1 MSVVVSSPAK
11 STRAAAWGNWLET
24 VRQWWPAT
32 LLTAILGFLVLYPV
46 AMLFV
51 SSFRTESGA
60 FTFSAYQKVF
70 STPST
75 YELIWTT
82 VWLAVVRVSIATVIG
97 LFLAWV
103 VTRTDTPGRGVLEA
117 LVWIKFF
124 APPLPMIVA
133 WTLIGGKSGVLN
145 VGLQQLGII
154 SEPLFNVYSHAG
166 IIWVSCMSLAAF
178 IFLLA
183 VPAFRSMDASLEES
197 ARMSGASR
205 LQALRYVTI
214 PVAMPTVLGAVFLAF
229 IFVLESFETE
239 VILGVPAKV
248 YVLSTRIYTYSQEYP
263 QDLPSATALGSF
275 FLLMVGILIAVQMM
289 LLHGKS
295 FVTISGRGYSQQPTA
310 LGRWR
315 WVTFGIV
322 VLYFFVAA
330 VLPLSM
336 LIVGSFMK
344 AWGVWTASGFTTNH
358 WTVSLGDPR
367 LLSAVTNTVLLGIM
381 VGGIGTLVCALAGYV
396 LVRTKFKGRPLL
408 EFITW
413 APRVAP
419 GVVLAIAF
427 AWAYIGLPAFRPI
440 SGTLGM
446 MGILLVVSFL
456 PLGSRIVNGSMYQV
470 SHELEEAARTSG
482 AGWFTT
488 VTRVLIPLLAP
499 ALLTSFILL
508 FLAAIRNLVLVV
520 FFYTPNSRV
529 LSVILWEGWNGQ
541 APERALVAGL
551 LMMGLSLVALAGA
564 FLIRRRTGVAATL

>member
-1 MSVVVSSPAK
+1 VSVIVQSPARPA
-11 STRAAAWGNWLET
+11 RASALSDWLEAA
-24 VRQWWPAT
+24 RQWWPAT
-32 LLTAILGFLVLYPV
+32 LLTVILGFLVLYPV
-46 AMLFV
+46 GMLFV
-51 SSFRTESGA
+51 SSLRDESGA
-60 FTFSAYQKVF
+60 LSLTAYQKVF
-70 STPST
+70 SSRST
-75 YELIWTT
+75 YEMIWTT
-82 VWLAVVRVSIATVIG
+82 VWLAVVRVAIATVVG

-103 VTRTDTPGRGVLEA
+103 VTRTDTPGRGLLEG

-133 WTLIGGKSGVLN
+133 WTLIAGKSGILN
-145 VGLQQLGII
+145 AGLQQLGLI
-154 SEPLFNVYSHAG
+154 SEPFFNVYSYAG
-166 IIWVSCMSLAAF
+166 IIWVSCMSLSAF
-178 IFLLA
+178 IFLLT
-183 VPAFRSMDASLEES
+183 VPAFRAMDASLEES

-214 PVAMPTVLGAVFLAF
+214 PVAMPTVLGAIFLSF
-229 IFVLESFETE
+229 IIILESFETE
-239 VILGVPAKV
+239 VILGVPAKI
-248 YVLSTRIYTYSQEYP
+248 YVLSTRIFTYSQEYP

-275 FLLMVGILIAVQMM
+275 FLIMVGMLIATQMVM
-289 LLHGKS
+289 LHGKS
-295 FVTISGRGYSQQPTA
+295 FVTISGRGYSQQPTS

-315 WVTFGIV
+315 WVTFSIV
-322 VLYFFVAA
+322 VLYFLIAA
-330 VLPLSM
+330 VLPLTM
-336 LIVGSFMK
+336 LVIGSFMK
-344 AWGVWTASGFTTNH
+344 AWGVWSASAFTLNH
-358 WTVSLGDPR
+358 WQMSLGDPR
-367 LLSAVTNTVLLGIM
+367 LLASVTNTVLLGAM

-396 LVRTKFKGRPLL
+396 LVRTQYAGRPIL

-446 MGILLVVSFL
+446 MGILLIVSFL
-456 PLGSRIVNGSMYQV
+456 PLGSRVINGSMYQV

-488 VTRVLIPLLAP
+488 VTRVLLPLLAP

-520 FFYTPNSRV
+520 FFYTPGSRV

-551 LMMGLSLVALAGA
+551 LMMGLSLIALAGA
-564 FLIRRRTGVAATL
+564 FMIRKKTGIAAI

>member
-1 MSVVVSSPAK
+1 VSVIVSSPAK
-11 STRAAAWGNWLET
+11 TERAIAWDNWLEA
-24 VRQWWPAT
+24 VRRWWPAT
-32 LLTAILGFLVLYPV
+32 LLTAVLGFLVLYPV
-46 AMLFV
+46 TMLFV
-51 SSFRTESGA
+51 NSFRTDAGA
-60 FTFSAYQKVF
+60 FSIAAYQKVF

-75 YELIWTT
+75 YEMIWTT
-82 VWLAVVRVSIATVIG
+82 VWLAIVRVGIATAIG

-103 VTRTDTPGRGVLEA
+103 VTRTDTPGRGVLEV

-133 WTLIGGKSGVLN
+133 WTLIAGKSGVLN
-145 VGLQQLGII
+145 AGLQQLGLIT
-154 SEPLFNVYSHAG
+154 EPLFNIYSYAG

-178 IFLLA
+178 IFLLT
-183 VPAFRSMDASLEES
+183 VPAFRAMDASLEES

-205 LQALRYVTI
+205 LQALRLVTI

-229 IFVLESFETE
+229 IVILESFETE
-239 VILGVPAKV
+239 IILGVPAKI
-248 YVLSTRIYTYSQEYP
+248 YVLSTRIFTYSQEYP

-275 FLLMVGILIAVQMM
+275 FLLMVGVLIATQVFM
-289 LLHGKS
+289 LRGKS
-295 FVTISGRGYSQQPTA
+295 FVTISGRGYSQQPTS

-315 WVTFGIV
+315 WVTFAIV
-322 VLYFFVAA
+322 VLYFFIAA
-330 VLPLSM
+330 VLPLTM
-336 LIVGSFMK
+336 LVVGSFMK
-344 AWGVWTASGFTTNH
+344 AWGVWTANGFTLNH
-358 WTVSLGDPR
+358 WAISLGDPR
-367 LLSAVTNTVLLGIM
+367 LVSAITNTVLLGVM
-381 VGGIGTLVCALAGYV
+381 VGGIGTFVCALAGYV
-396 LVRTKFKGRPLL
+396 LVRTQFAGRPLL

-427 AWAYIGLPAFRPI
+427 AWAYIGLPIFRPI

-456 PLGSRIVNGSMYQV
+456 PFGSRIVNGSMYQV
-470 SHELEEAARTSG
+470 SNELEEAARTSG

-488 VTRVLIPLLAP
+488 VTRVLLPLLAP

-551 LMMGLSLVALAGA
+551 LMMALSLMALAAA
-564 FLIRRRTGVAATL
+564 FILRKRTGIAAAI

>member
-1 MSVVVSSPAK
+1 VSVIVSSPAK
-11 STRAAAWGNWLET
+11 VERPAAWAGALEA

-32 LLTAILGFLVLYPV
+32 LLTALLGFLVLYPV
-46 AMLFV
+46 SMLFIQ
-51 SSFRTESGA
+51 SFRTESGQ
-60 FTFSAYQKVF
+60 FTLTAYQKVF

-75 YELIWTT
+75 YEMIWTT
-82 VWLAVVRVSIATVIG
+82 VWLAVVRVAVATVIG

-103 VTRTDTPGRGVLEA
+103 VTRTDTPGRNFLET

-133 WTLIGGKSGVLN
+133 WTLIAGKSGVLN
-145 VGLQQLGII
+145 AGLQQLGLI
-154 SEPLFNVYSHAG
+154 SEPFFNVYSYAG

-183 VPAFRSMDASLEES
+183 VPAFRAMDASLEES

-275 FLLMVGILIAVQMM
+275 FLLMVSLLITLQMIL
-289 LLHGKS
+289 LRGKS
-295 FVTISGRGYSQQPTA
+295 FVTISGRGYSQQPTT

-315 WVTFGIV
+315 WVTFAIV
-322 VLYFFVAA
+322 VLYFFLAA
-330 VLPLSM
+330 VLPLTM
-336 LIVGSFMK
+336 LVVGSFMK
-344 AWGVWTASGFTTNH
+344 AWGVWSATGFTLNH
-358 WTVSLGDPR
+358 WVISLGDPR
-367 LLSAVTNTVLLGIM
+367 LTSAITNTVLMGVM

-396 LVRTKFKGRPLL
+396 LVRTNFAGRPLL

-419 GVVLAIAF
+419 GVVMAIAF

-446 MGILLVVSFL
+446 MGILLVVVLL
-456 PLGSRIVNGSMYQV
+456 PVGSRIVNGSMYQV

-488 VTRVLIPLLAP
+488 VMRVLLPLLAP
-499 ALLTSFILL
+499 ALFTSFILL

-551 LMMGLSLVALAGA
+551 LMMGLSLIALAA
-564 FLIRRRTGVAATL
+564 VFIVRRRTGMAASL